1 MMKTEETRRCIVCG
15 EVLPK
20 EALLRFTLTPDNL
33 IVPDFKKKLPG
44 KGIWIKNSKK
54 ILSVA
59 VEKNLF
65 SKVLKKNVK
74 TDFSLIEMVE
84 KILHKRA
91 LDAISLARKA
101 GSLVTGFEKVCE
113 TIKKNKAA
121 FILEAQDAGEDG
133 HNKIMN
139 LAKNL
144 DVFHTFTVEELDKE
158 LDKVNTVHIAF
169 LQTQMAKTVQN
180 EISKLENFLNS

>member
-1 MMKTEETRRCIVCG
+1 MKAEETRKCIVCG

-20 EALLRFTLTPDNL
+20 EDLLRFTLTPDNQ

-44 KGIWIKNSKK
+44 KGVWVKNSKQA
-54 ILSVA
+54 LMLA

-65 SKVLKKNVK
+65 AKAFKKN
-74 TDFSLIEMVE
+74 I
-84 KILHKRA
+84 KINPELVNMAGSILRKRA

-101 GSLVTGFEKVCE
+101 GALVSGFEKVCE
-113 TIKKNKAA
+113 AIKKDKVA
-121 FILEAQDAGEDG
+121 FIVEANDAGADG

-144 DVFHTFTVEELDKE
+144 EVFHTFNIEELDKE
-158 LDKVNTVHIAF
+158 LDRVNTVHIA
-169 LQTQMAKTVQN
+169 LLHGQMAHAVQM
-180 EISKLENFLNS
+180 EISRLENFLNS

>member
-1 MMKTEETRRCIVCG
+1 MKAEETRKCIVCG

-20 EALLRFTLTPDNL
+20 EKLLRFTLTPDNQ

-44 KGIWIKNSKK
+44 KGIWVTNSKK
-54 ILSVA
+54 ALMIA

-65 SKVLKKNVK
+65 AKAAKKNIKV
-74 TDFSLIEMVE
+74 DAELVNMAEN
-84 KILHKRA
+84 ILYKRA

-101 GSLVTGFEKVCE
+101 GALVSGFEKVCE
-113 TIKKNKAA
+113 AIKKNKAA
-121 FILEAQDAGEDG
+121 FVLEAKDAGADG

-144 DVFHTFTVEELDKE
+144 EVFHTFSVEELDKE
-158 LDKVNTVHIAF
+158 LDRVNTVHIA
-169 LQTQMAKTVQN
+169 LLHGEMAKAVQM
-180 EISKLENFLNS
+180 EISRLEDFLNS

>member
-1 MMKTEETRRCIVCG
+1 MKAEETRKCIVCG

-20 EALLRFTLTPDNL
+20 EKLLRFTLTPDNQ

-44 KGIWIKNSKK
+44 KGIWVTNSKK
-54 ILSVA
+54 TLMIA

-65 SKVLKKNVK
+65 AKAAKKNIKVNAELV
-74 TDFSLIEMVE
+74 DMAE

-101 GSLVTGFEKVCE
+101 GALVFGFEKVCDA
-113 TIKKNKAA
+113 IKKNKVA
-121 FILEAQDAGEDG
+121 FILEATDAGADG

-144 DVFHTFTVEELDKE
+144 EVFHSFKIEELDQE

-169 LQTQMAKTVQN
+169 LHGEMAKAVQV
-180 EISKLENFLNS
+180 EISRLENFLNS